1 MVHVYDVLDQ
11 VISVLL
17 VHLRH
22 FYPPPCSLLRST
34 SYPPLSPSAP
44 LLPLLQM
51 SRWKVD
57 WWRRRQSRTWDH

>member
-44 LLPLLQM
+44 LLPAA
-51 SRWKVD
+51 W
-57 WWRRRQSRTWDH
+57 